1 MISNPALRFS
11 HEMPSDLVWQHRCA
25 RAAILCV
32 ALREARRLGN
42 GRNVVAVLP
51 DDGYKYLSTNLYSDE
66 EDVALRAQ
74 L

>member
-1 MISNPALRFS
+1 MRALR
-11 HEMPSDLVWQHRCA
+11 PSGGWRSA
-25 RAAILCV
+25 R
-32 ALREARRLGN
+32 